1 MVVIQSLI
9 AAFSARFANTYI
21 FAHTTRLRRLRQP
34 RPDAV
39 IADEHCSPNVK
50 KMNTATPPQPRKRP
64 RQSRSQQ
71 LVRAIR
77 EACCQILDEDGADR
91 LTTQRIAD
99 VAGVNIASVYQYFPN
114 KEAILAEV
122 YEEQL
127 ARIAEQVKQGFTQ
140 MRQLS
145 EHSFEAALEAIIDQ
159 KSRLLSQLYGLHGDF
174 YLRYQQAFDPA
185 RRVDAMT
192 VAQGNP
198 SWENWFP
205 QFLRH
210 HRHRLRPGDIDT
222 MAFMASHS
230 LDACLQAALR
240 ERPQA
245 LQDPGF
251 HQELLTLMRRY
262 LLADGARGYR
272 QAAKP

>member
-1 MVVIQSLI
+1 
-9 AAFSARFANTYI
+9 
-21 FAHTTRLRRLRQP
+21 
-34 RPDAV
+34 
-39 IADEHCSPNVK
+39 
-50 KMNTATPPQPRKRP
+50 MNTATPPQPRKRP

-77 EACCQILDEDGADR
+77 EACCKILDEEGADR

-127 ARIAEQVKQGFTQ
+127 TRVAEQVRQGFTQ

-145 EHSFEAALEAIIDQ
+145 EHSIEAALEAIIDQ

-174 YLRYQQAFDPA
+174 YLRYQQVFDLG

-210 HRHRLRPGDIDT
+210 HRHRLRSGDIDT

-230 LDACLQAALR
+230 LEACLQAALR

-245 LQDPGF
+245 LQDPAF
-251 HQELLTLMRRY
+251 HQELLTLLLRY
-262 LLADGARGYR
+262 LLKDADG
-272 QAAKP
+272 